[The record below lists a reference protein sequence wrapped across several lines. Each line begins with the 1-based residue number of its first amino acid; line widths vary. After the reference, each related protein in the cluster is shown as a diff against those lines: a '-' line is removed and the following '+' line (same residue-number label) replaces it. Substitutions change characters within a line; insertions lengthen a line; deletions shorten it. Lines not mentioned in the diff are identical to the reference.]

1 MKRTVILSLALL
13 ITVAVMAASKATVY
27 FTLTPQMNCE
37 NCENRVKT
45 ALRYEKGVKQIATSL
60 ATQVV
65 TVTYDPAKTSPE
77 KMEGALKKI
86 GYTAKASKTMP
97 KVKVNP
103 QSGTCPE
110 SKNGKCSHGHK

>member
-13 ITVAVMAASKATVY
+13 ISVAVMAASKATVY

-86 GYTAKASKTMP
+86 GYTAMASKTMP

-103 QSGTCPE
+103 QPGTCPE

>member
-1 MKRTVILSLALL
+1 M
-13 ITVAVMAASKATVY
+13 
-27 FTLTPQMNCE
+27 
-37 NCENRVKT
+37 
-45 ALRYEKGVKQIATSL
+45 KQIATSL

-103 QSGTCPE
+103 QPGTCPE